1 MKIEVTNR
9 EDKTVEV
16 IEMVQV
22 PHEGEQFE
30 SRIKVVMQVLQVTHT
45 PFAPDI
51 VARILV
57 GVRNSL
63 GLR

>member
-1 MKIEVTNR
+1 MKVEVTNR

-30 SRIKVVMQVLQVTHT
+30 FRIKVVMQVLQATHT
-45 PFAPDI
+45 FAPDI
-51 VARILV
+51 VARIRV